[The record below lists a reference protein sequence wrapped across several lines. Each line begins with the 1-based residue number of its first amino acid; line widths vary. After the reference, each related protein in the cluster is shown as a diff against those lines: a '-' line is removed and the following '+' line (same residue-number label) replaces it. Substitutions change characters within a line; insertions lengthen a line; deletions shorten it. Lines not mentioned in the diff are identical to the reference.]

1 MADRLKGKVALVLGA
16 GCIEEAWGNGNATA
30 VTFAREGAA
39 VVSVDINLA
48 AAERTASMVKKEGGR
63 AIALQ
68 ADIAKLADLERVV
81 AKSLEAYGRID
92 ILHNNV
98 GINATGGPVEHT
110 EEDWRKV
117 LDVNVTGA
125 FLAAKAVIP
134 VMERQ
139 GGGSIINISSI
150 AAIRWTG
157 HPFIAYHASKA
168 ALNHMSTA
176 IAAQYAPQKIRC
188 NVIMPGLMDTPRL
201 LHHIVNFYGGDA
213 ALMKKT
219 RASSVPMKEMGTPWD
234 IANAA
239 LFLASDE
246 SRYITGVCLPV
257 DGGITVSTPH
267 GMDKA

>member
-1 MADRLKGKVALVLGA
+1 MSDRLKGKIALVLGA

-30 VTFAREGAA
+30 VTFAREGAT
-39 VVSVDINLA
+39 VVCVDINLN
-48 AAERTASMVKKEGGR
+48 AAERTAEMVRREGGK
-63 AIALQ
+63 AIAIQ
-68 ADIAKLADLERVV
+68 ADVASHDDMQRAVRRAVEEFGRV
-81 AKSLEAYGRID
+81 D

-98 GINATGGPVEHT
+98 GINATGGPVDLSEA
-110 EEDWRKV
+110 DWDHV
-117 LDVNVTGA
+117 MDVNVKGA

-157 HPFIAYHASKA
+157 HAFAAYHASKA
-168 ALNHMSTA
+168 ALNNLSCA
-176 IAAQYAPQKIRC
+176 IAAEYAPKKIRC

-201 LHHIVNFYGGDA
+201 LHHIVGYYGGDA
-213 ALMKKT
+213 AKMRAT
-219 RASSVPMKEMGTPWD
+219 RASTVPMKKMGTPWD

-257 DGGITVSTPH
+257 DGGITISTPH